1 MGEKRTHRTGTRTVL
16 DTAQRKLRLKRFIES
31 LDKDN
36 FQEDINIST
45 ARLPA
50 FEEKPV
56 TKKRKKT
63 TKRRFPKSF
72 QALLEDPV
80 NSSDVSQYNS
90 AQVPVSRI
98 PARNFCSVC
107 GYRACY
113 KCIVC
118 GTKYCC
124 LKCGQTHSETRCLK
138 WA

>member
-1 MGEKRTHRTGTRTVL
+1 MGEKRTHRAGTRTVL
-16 DTAQRKLRLKRFIES
+16 DSAQRKLRLKRFIES

-72 QALLEDPV
+72 QV
-80 NSSDVSQYNS
+80 RVY
-90 AQVPVSRI
+90 I
-98 PARNFCSVC
+98 
-107 GYRACY
+107 
-113 KCIVC
+113 
-118 GTKYCC
+118 
-124 LKCGQTHSETRCLK
+124 HS
-138 WA
+138 